1 MIGSCFVF
9 VSGPIDS
16 METDITLQMLAV
28 FAVIFVTLSFYATE
42 KLPLEV
48 TSFGAICVLLVFFHF
63 SPVIGSD
70 GRNALSAAVLLAGF
84 ASPAL
89 LTVLALLVLGEG
101 LAKTGVLDRVAVL
114 VHEAAKGG
122 PGAAVSLALIVVLF
136 TSAFLNNIPVVVIF
150 IPIMQSLAV
159 QSGRSPSRYMMP
171 LSYAAILGGMT
182 TLIGSSTNLLVANEL
197 VELGEERIGFFSFT
211 IPGLVIAVFGMLY
224 LLFVAPRLLPE
235 RSLFAAEEGG
245 SGKHFAAELT
255 VITGSRF
262 DGMRSMGGFFPGISD
277 VTVLS
282 IQRQGNVLLPPF
294 DEMALIPGDRLLVA
308 ATRDSLVE
316 AVRDDPRQLHPR
328 MLEPDSDD
336 EEAKDQFW
344 RRGNQHMAEVM
355 VTPSSNLVGQ
365 KLGGLDDD
373 ALGRCVAV
381 GIERR
386 TRMLR
391 KPLSEIQIEAGDIL
405 LIQGRRVHIKAL
417 RQNKNVLAMEWS
429 AENLA
434 RTHLAWRA
442 IGVFGIVVGLAATGL
457 LPTEISALAGAV
469 LMILSGCISATE
481 AIRALD
487 GKIIFLIAAAFSLGA
502 AMQETGGAMF
512 LSDTMLYLLGD
523 IGPAGVLSAF
533 FLLVAVLANVLSTK
547 ATAVLF
553 TPIAV
558 AVARGL
564 DVPAEAFAVAVIFA
578 ANCSFASPV
587 GYQTNLLVMG
597 PGAYRFFDFV
607 KVGSP
612 LLIVCWLA
620 FSVFAPWYYGF

>member
-1 MIGSCFVF
+1 MGT
-9 VSGPIDS
+9 
-16 METDITLQMLAV
+16 EITLQMMAV
-28 FAVIFVTLSFYATE
+28 FAIIVFTLAFYATE

-48 TSFGAICVLLVFFHF
+48 TSFGAICLLLVFFHF
-63 SPVIGSD
+63 SPVIGD
-70 GRNALSAAVLLAGF
+70 NGRNDLSATVLLAGF

-101 LAKTGVLDRVAVL
+101 LSKTGVLDRVAVL
-114 VHEAAKGG
+114 VHAAAKGS
-122 PGAAVSLALIVVLF
+122 PGAAASIALIVVLF
-136 TSAFLNNIPVVVIF
+136 TSALLNNIPVVVIF
-150 IPIMQSLAV
+150 IPIMQSLAN
-159 QSGRSPSRYMMP
+159 QSGRPSSRYMMP

-197 VELGEERIGFFSFT
+197 VELGEARIGFFSFT
-211 IPGLVIAVFGMLY
+211 IPGLVIAAVGMAY
-224 LLFVAPRLLPE
+224 LIFVAPRLLPE
-235 RSLFAAEEGG
+235 RKPNDVDDDG
-245 SGKHFAAELT
+245 SGKHFTAELAVT
-255 VITGSRF
+255 EGSRF
-262 DGMRSMGGFFPGISD
+262 DGMRAVAGFFPDIKD

-282 IQRQGNVLLPPF
+282 IYRRDHTLLPPF
-294 DEMALIPGDRLLVA
+294 DEIALVAGDQLLVA

-316 AVRDDPRQLHPR
+316 AVRDDPTQLHPR
-328 MLEPDSDD
+328 SSTADTEDD
-336 EEAKDQFW
+336 PNDRFW
-344 RRGNQHMAEVM
+344 RRGSQSLAEVM
-355 VTPSSNLVGQ
+355 VTPSSNLVGR
-365 KLGGLDDD
+365 KLGEIDDD

-391 KPLSEIQIEAGDIL
+391 KPISEIQIEAGDIL
-405 LIQGRRVHIKAL
+405 LIQGRRNHIKAL

-434 RTHLAWRA
+434 RTHLAVRA
-442 IGVFGIVVGLAATGL
+442 VGIFGIVVGLAASGL
-457 LPTEISALAGAV
+457 LPTEIAALAGAV
-469 LMILSGCISATE
+469 TMVLSRCITAAE
-481 AIRALD
+481 AIRAID
-487 GKIIFLIAAAFSLGA
+487 GKIIFLIAAAFALGS
-502 AMQETGGAMF
+502 AMQETGGALF
-512 LSDTMLYLLGD
+512 LSDLMLYLIGD

-558 AVARGL
+558 AVAHGL
-564 DVPAEAFAVAVIFA
+564 NVPAEAFAVAVIFA

-597 PGAYRFFDFV
+597 PGSYKFFDFV

-612 LLIVCWLA
+612 LLIVCWLT
-620 FSVFAPWYYGF
+620 FSAFAPWYYGF

>member
-1 MIGSCFVF
+1 ME
-9 VSGPIDS
+9 IDIS
-16 METDITLQMLAV
+16 LQMLAV
-28 FAVIFVTLSFYATE
+28 FTVIISTLALYATE

-48 TSFGAICVLLVFFHF
+48 TSFGAICALLIFFHF
-63 SPVIGSD
+63 SPVIEDD
-70 GRNALSAAVLLAGF
+70 GGNALSATVLLAGF

-101 LAKTGVLDRVAVL
+101 LSKTGVLDRVAVL
-114 VHEAAKGG
+114 VHEAAKGS
-122 PGAAVSLALIVVLF
+122 PGAAAAIALIVVLF
-136 TSAFLNNIPVVVIF
+136 TSALLNNIPVVVIF
-150 IPIMQSLAV
+150 IPIMQSLAN
-159 QSGRSPSRYMMP
+159 QSGRPASRYMMP

-197 VELGEERIGFFSFT
+197 VALGEERIGFFSFT
-211 IPGLVIAVFGMLY
+211 IPGLVIAAVGMLY
-224 LLFVAPRLLPE
+224 LLFIAPRLLPE
-235 RSLFAAEEGG
+235 RKPSDTEDGG
-245 SGKHFAAELT
+245 SGKHFTAELT
-255 VITGSRF
+255 VTEGSRF
-262 DGMRSMGGFFPGISD
+262 DGMRSVAGFFPEISD

-282 IQRQGNVLLPPF
+282 VYRRENTMLPPF
-294 DEMALIPGDRLLVA
+294 DEIALMAGDRLLIA

-316 AVRDDPRQLHPR
+316 AVRDDPTQLHPR
-328 MLEPDSDD
+328 TLDPDDD
-336 EEAKDQFW
+336 VNERFW
-344 RRGNQHMAEVM
+344 RRGSQSMAEVM
-355 VTPSSNLVGQ
+355 VTPSSNLVGR
-365 KLGGLDDD
+365 KLGEIDDD

-391 KPLSEIQIEAGDIL
+391 KPISEIQIEAGDIL
-405 LIQGRRVHIKAL
+405 LIQGRRLHIKAL

-434 RTHLAWRA
+434 RTHLALRA
-442 IGVFGIVVGLAATGL
+442 VGIFGLVVGLAATEL

-469 LMILSGCISATE
+469 LMVLSRCISVAE
-481 AIRALD
+481 ALRAID
-487 GKIIFLIAAAFSLGA
+487 GKIIFLIAAAFALGA
-502 AMQETGGAMF
+502 AMQETGGALF
-512 LSDTMLYLLGD
+512 LSDLMLYLVGD
-523 IGPAGVLSAF
+523 MGPAGVLSAF

-558 AVARGL
+558 AVAHGL
-564 DVPAEAFAVAVIFA
+564 NVPAEAFAVAVIFA

-597 PGAYRFFDFV
+597 PGSYKFFDFV

-620 FSVFAPWYYGF
+620 FSAFAPWYYGF

>member
-1 MIGSCFVF
+1 
-9 VSGPIDS
+9 
-16 METDITLQMLAV
+16 METDISLQMMAV
-28 FAVIFVTLSFYATE
+28 FAVIIATLSFYATE

-48 TSFGAICVLLVFFHF
+48 TSFGAICALLVFFHF
-63 SPVIGSD
+63 FPIVGTD
-70 GRNALSAAVLLAGF
+70 GKNALSASVLLSGF

-114 VHEAAKGG
+114 VHEAAKGR
-122 PGAAVSLALIVVLF
+122 PGAAASLALIVVLF
-136 TSAFLNNIPVVVIF
+136 TSALLNNIPVVVIF
-150 IPIMQSLAV
+150 IPIMQSLAL

-197 VELGEERIGFFSFT
+197 VELGEDRIGFFSFT
-211 IPGLVIAVFGMLY
+211 IPGLVIAAFGMIY
-224 LLFVAPRLLPE
+224 LVLIAPRLLPDRRPNE
-235 RSLFAAEEGG
+235 VIESG

-255 VITGSRF
+255 ILAGSRYE
-262 DGMRSMGGFFPGISD
+262 DMRSTGGFFPGITD

-282 IQRQGNVLLPPF
+282 IQRGETTFLPPF
-294 DEMALIPGDRLLVA
+294 DETVLQRGDRLLVA
-308 ATRDSLVE
+308 ATRDCLIE

-328 MLEPDSDD
+328 MTDQNAD
-336 EEAKDQFW
+336 EEEKEQFW
-344 RRGNQHMAEVM
+344 RRGNQNMAEVM

-365 KLGGLDDD
+365 KLGELNED

-405 LIQGRRVHIKAL
+405 LIQGRSVHIKAL

-442 IGVFGIVVGLAATGL
+442 IGVFGVVVGLAATGL
-457 LPTEISALAGAV
+457 LPTEIAALAGAV
-469 LMILSGCISATE
+469 VMVLSGCISAIE

-487 GKIIFLIAAAFSLGA
+487 GKIIFLIAAAFALGA

-512 LSDTMLYLLGD
+512 LSDLMLFLLGD
-523 IGPAGVLSAF
+523 IGPTGVLSAF

-558 AVARGL
+558 AIAHGL
-564 DVPAEAFAVAVIFA
+564 GVSAEAFAVAVIFA

-597 PGAYRFFDFV
+597 PGGYRFFDFV

>member
-1 MIGSCFVF
+1 
-9 VSGPIDS
+9 
-16 METDITLQMLAV
+16 MESDITLQMLAV
-28 FAVIFVTLSFYATE
+28 FAVIIFTLSFYATE

-48 TSFGAICVLLVFFHF
+48 TSFGAICILLIFFHF
-63 SPVIGSD
+63 SPVNGSD

-114 VHEAAKGG
+114 VHEAAKGN
-122 PGAAVSLALIVVLF
+122 PSAAAAVALIVVLF
-136 TSAFLNNIPVVVIF
+136 TSALLNNIPVVVIF
-150 IPIMQSLAV
+150 IPIMQSLAL

-171 LSYAAILGGMT
+171 LSFAAILGGMT

-211 IPGLVIAVFGMLY
+211 IPGLVIAAFGMLY
-224 LLFVAPRLLPE
+224 LIFVAPRLLPARASSNVE
-235 RSLFAAEEGG
+235 EEGG
-245 SGKHFAAELT
+245 SGKHFTAELA
-255 VITGSRF
+255 VISGSRF
-262 DGMRSMGGFFPGISD
+262 DGMRSVAGFFPGITD

-282 IQRQGNVLLPPF
+282 IRRRENTLLPPF
-294 DEMALIPGDRLLVA
+294 DEIALVAGDRLLVA
-308 ATRDSLVE
+308 ATRDSLIE
-316 AVRDDPRQLHPR
+316 AVRDDPMQLHPKI
-328 MLEPDSDD
+328 LDSDID
-336 EEAKDQFW
+336 EVANERFW
-344 RRGNQHMAEVM
+344 RRGSQSMAEVM

-365 KLGGLDDD
+365 KLGEIDED

-391 KPLSEIQIEAGDIL
+391 KPLSEILIEAGDIL
-405 LIQGRRVHIKAL
+405 LIQGRRIHIKAL
-417 RQNKNVLAMEWS
+417 RQDKNVLAMEWS

-442 IGVFGIVVGLAATGL
+442 VGIFGVVVSLAATGL
-457 LPTEISALAGAV
+457 LPTEIAALAGAV
-469 LMILSGCISATE
+469 LMVLSRCISAAE

-487 GKIIFLIAAAFSLGA
+487 GKIIFLIATAFALGS

-512 LSDTMLYLLGD
+512 LSDLMLYVLGD
-523 IGPAGVLSAF
+523 MGPAGVLSAF

-558 AVARGL
+558 AVANGL
-564 DVPAEAFAVAVIFA
+564 NVPAEAFAVAVIFA

-597 PGAYRFFDFV
+597 PGSYRFLDFV

-620 FSVFAPWYYGF
+620 FSAFAPWYYGF

>member
-1 MIGSCFVF
+1 
-9 VSGPIDS
+9 

-28 FAVIFVTLSFYATE
+28 FAVIIVTLSFYATE

-48 TSFGAICVLLVFFHF
+48 TSFGAICVLLIFFHF
-63 SPVIGSD
+63 SPIVGSD

-114 VHEAAKGG
+114 VHEAAKGS
-122 PGAAVSLALIVVLF
+122 PSAAAAIALIVVLF
-136 TSAFLNNIPVVVIF
+136 TSALLNNIPVVVIF
-150 IPIMQSLAV
+150 IPIMQSLAL

-171 LSYAAILGGMT
+171 LSFSAILGGMT

-197 VELGEERIGFFSFT
+197 VELGEDRIGFFSFT
-211 IPGLVIAVFGMLY
+211 IPGLVIAAFGMLY
-224 LLFVAPRLLPE
+224 LVFVAPRLLPE
-235 RSLFAAEEGG
+235 RAQSAVEEGG

-255 VITGSRF
+255 VTSGSRF
-262 DGMRSMGGFFPGISD
+262 DGMRSIAGFFPGITD

-282 IQRQGNVLLPPF
+282 IQRRENTLLPPF
-294 DEMALIPGDRLLVA
+294 DEIALVAGDRLLVA
-308 ATRDSLVE
+308 ATRDSLIE
-316 AVRDDPRQLHPR
+316 AVRDDPMQLHPKI
-328 MLEPDSDD
+328 LDSDAD
-336 EEAKDQFW
+336 EVANERFW
-344 RRGNQHMAEVM
+344 RRGSQSMAEVM

-365 KLGGLDDD
+365 KLGEINED

-391 KPLSEIQIEAGDIL
+391 KPLSEILIEAGDIL
-405 LIQGRRVHIKAL
+405 LIQGRRIHIKAL

-442 IGVFGIVVGLAATGL
+442 VGIFGVVVSLAATGL
-457 LPTEISALAGAV
+457 LPTEIAALAGAV
-469 LMILSGCISATE
+469 LMVLSRCISAAE

-487 GKIIFLIAAAFSLGA
+487 GKIIFLIATAFALGS

-512 LSDTMLYLLGD
+512 LSDLMLYALGD
-523 IGPAGVLSAF
+523 MGPAGVLSAF

-558 AVARGL
+558 AVAHGL
-564 DVPAEAFAVAVIFA
+564 NVPAEAFAVAVIFA

-597 PGAYRFFDFV
+597 PGSYRFLDFV

-620 FSVFAPWYYGF
+620 FSAFAPWYYGF